1 MSSAQQSS
9 VPVDKPLTLLG
20 SFNDHYSALLRFLS
34 RRAGNRDDVHEL
46 AHDTW
51 LRIAQAEAAVG
62 PLATPAAIDHPRAY
76 LFAVATHLMLDRQ
89 RRDRRAKQWLVPGDF
104 HDDDAPLQAQ
114 QPLRTPD
121 VADAHAHRQALLAID
136 RALLQLPERARAC
149 FLAHRL
155 DGIGQDELAQRHGV
169 SLKTV
174 ERDMRIAKD
183 HVRAAMERWQG
194 LPAVAGDLQR
204 TPRGRRKA
212 LSALLGLVG
221 VGCGATLGWQAWRE
235 ASARFS
241 ATLATLVGKRLD
253 QTLPDG
259 SRVTLDADSRA
270 EIDYDASRRRVRL
283 LRGSAFFAV
292 AREDGGHGRVFA
304 VEAQGALITVLG
316 TRFGVEIDGLD
327 VLVAVEEGC
336 VGVRSVDGQECVL
349 GAGELA
355 RVGRR
360 IDVHTA
366 AAPAEIA
373 AWRHGWLGFES
384 VPLAA
389 AVARLARYSR
399 RALHVSPD
407 AAGLVLLARV
417 RLARTAEWLEL
428 LPRHLPVRLDPQ
440 EDGSLLI
447 RRR

>member
-1 MSSAQQSS
+1 MAMTTSTLS
-9 VPVDKPLTLLG
+9 LLG
-20 SFNDHYSALLRFLS
+20 SFNDHYAALLRFLS
-34 RRAGNRDDVHEL
+34 RRAGHREDVHEL

-51 LRIAQAEAAVG
+51 LRIAQAEAALE
-62 PLATPAAIDHPRAY
+62 PTATPAAIDHPRAY

-89 RRDRRAKQWLVPGDF
+89 RRDQRTKQWLVPGGI
-104 HDDDAPLQAQ
+104 DDDELRSPQ
-114 QPLRTPD
+114 QQQGLSMPD

-155 DGIGQDELAQRHGV
+155 DGVGQDELAQRHGV

-174 ERDMRIAKD
+174 ERDVRIAKEQ
-183 HVRAAMERWQG
+183 VRATMERWHG
-194 LPAVAGDLQR
+194 APVAPGDPQR

-221 VGCGATLGWQAWRE
+221 VGCGATLGWQMWRE

-270 EIDYDASRRRVRL
+270 EVAFNASRRRVRL

-292 AREDGGHGRVFA
+292 AREDSGHGRVFA

-316 TRFGVEIDGLD
+316 TRFGVEIDGPD
-327 VLVAVEEGC
+327 VLVAVEEGR

-355 RVGRR
+355 RVGKR
-360 IDVHTA
+360 IDVHTT

-373 AWRHGWLGFES
+373 AWRHGWLDFES

-399 RALHVSPD
+399 HALHVSPD

>member
-1 MSSAQQSS
+1 MAMTTSTLS
-9 VPVDKPLTLLG
+9 LLG
-20 SFNDHYSALLRFLS
+20 SFNDHYAALLRFLS
-34 RRAGNRDDVHEL
+34 RRAGHHEDVHEL

-51 LRIAQAEAAVG
+51 LRIAQAEAALE
-62 PLATPAAIDHPRAY
+62 PTATPAAIDHPRAY
-76 LFAVATHLMLDRQ
+76 LFAVATHLVLDRQ
-89 RRDRRAKQWLVPGDF
+89 RRDQRTKQWLVPGGI
-104 HDDDAPLQAQ
+104 DDDELRSPQHQ
-114 QPLRTPD
+114 QGPSTPD

-155 DGIGQDELAQRHGV
+155 DGVGQDELAQRHGV
-169 SLKTV
+169 SLKTI
-174 ERDMRIAKD
+174 ERDMRIARD
-183 HVRAAMERWQG
+183 HVRTAMERWQG
-194 LPAVAGDLQR
+194 QPAVAGDLQR

-221 VGCGATLGWQAWRE
+221 VGCSATLGWQAWRE

-241 ATLATLVGKRLD
+241 TMLATLVGKRLD

-259 SRVTLDADSRA
+259 SHVTLDADSHA
-270 EIDYDASRRRVRL
+270 EVAYDASRRRVRL

-292 AREDGGHGRVFA
+292 AREDGGPGRVFA

-316 TRFGVEIDGLD
+316 TRFGVEIDGPD
-327 VLVAVEEGC
+327 VLVAVEEGR
-336 VGVRSVDGQECVL
+336 VGVRSVDGQERVL

-360 IDVHTA
+360 IDVHAA
-366 AAPAEIA
+366 AAPGDIA
-373 AWRHGWLGFES
+373 AWRHGWLDFES